1 MTNLTLEE
9 KQELIRM
16 ALAAR
21 EKAYAPYSNFM
32 VGAAL
37 RAKDGRIYTGCNV
50 ENASFT
56 PTSCAE
62 RTALF
67 KAVADGVTEFTDI
80 AVVGS
85 RRGEVNEQ
93 ITSPLRCVPS
103 GTVRVRRAGAERDH
117 GQNAGGFHR
126 AQHGRTAALWV
137 RAFQCGRKCRCGKI
151 NRFTAQNR
159 NGRKLCKGNTFWTY
173 LQRFCKYFVIEKCLH
188 LTHLLAILEPVNV
201 QVPAFAGRHAMD

>member
-56 PTSCAE
+56 PSSCAE

-85 RRGEVNEQ
+85 RRGETRGAAAHNGHAL
-93 ITSPLRCVPS
+93 SAAHPGRARLHPALRIGRFDDVQL
-103 GTVRVRRAGAERDH
+103 VVVH
-117 GQNAGGFHR
+117 GD
-126 AQHGRTAALWV
+126 ALAV
-137 RAFQCGRKCRCGKI
+137 
-151 NRFTAQNR
+151 
-159 NGRKLCKGNTFWTY
+159 
-173 LQRFCKYFVIEKCLH
+173 
-188 LTHLLAILEPVNV
+188 
-201 QVPAFAGRHAMD
+201 

>member
-50 ENASFT
+50 ENAGYT
-56 PTSCAE
+56 PTNCAE

-67 KAVADGVTEFTDI
+67 KAVSEGEREFEAI
-80 AVVGS
+80 AIVGS
-85 RRGEVNEQ
+85 MEGEKNELVTGPCGVCRQ
-93 ITSPLRCVPS
+93 ALYEFGGDGLVVLMAKSPEDYV
-103 GTVRVRRAGAERDH
+103 ERTL
-117 GQNAGGFHR
+117 GELLPFGF
-126 AQHGRTAALWV
+126 G
-137 RAFQCGRKCRCGKI
+137 
-151 NRFTAQNR
+151 
-159 NGRKLCKGNTFWTY
+159 
-173 LQRFCKYFVIEKCLH
+173 
-188 LTHLLAILEPVNV
+188 
-201 QVPAFAGRHAMD
+201 PANLKK

>member
-85 RRGEVNEQ
+85 R
-93 ITSPLRCVPS
+93 LRCVPS

-117 GQNAGGFHR
+117 GQNAGGFR
-126 AQHGRTAALWV
+126 
-137 RAFQCGRKCRCGKI
+137 
-151 NRFTAQNR
+151 
-159 NGRKLCKGNTFWTY
+159 
-173 LQRFCKYFVIEKCLH
+173 
-188 LTHLLAILEPVNV
+188 
-201 QVPAFAGRHAMD
+201 

>member
-37 RAKDGRIYTGCNV
+37 RAKDGRVYTGCNV

-93 ITSPLRCVPS
+93 ILALRCVPS

-151 NRFTAQNR
+151 NRFPAQNR
-159 NGRKLCKGNTFWTY
+159 NGRELCKSNTFWTY

-188 LTHLLAILEPVNV
+188 LTHLPAILEPVNV

>member
-9 KQELIRM
+9 KQGLIRM

-93 ITSPLRCVPS
+93 ITSPCGVCRQALFEFGGPELNVIMAKTPEDFFELSMVVLLPFGFGPS
-103 GTVRVRRAGAERDH
+103 NVDGNAAVENYIASRHKTGTAGSCAKVMLFGYIYKD
-117 GQNAGGFHR
+117 
-126 AQHGRTAALWV
+126 
-137 RAFQCGRKCRCGKI
+137 
-151 NRFTAQNR
+151 
-159 NGRKLCKGNTFWTY
+159 
-173 LQRFCKYFVIEKCLH
+173 FVN
-188 LTHLLAILEPVNV
+188 IL
-201 QVPAFAGRHAMD
+201 

>member
-37 RAKDGRIYTGCNV
+37 RAKDGRVYTGCNV

-80 AVVGS
+80 AVVGVCRQALFEFGGPELNVIMAKTPEDFIERS
-85 RRGEVNEQ
+85 MDELLPFGFG
-93 ITSPLRCVPS
+93 PS
-103 GTVRVRRAGAERDH
+103 NVAG
-117 GQNAGGFHR
+117 NA
-126 AQHGRTAALWV
+126 AV
-137 RAFQCGRKCRCGKI
+137 
-151 NRFTAQNR
+151 
-159 NGRKLCKGNTFWTY
+159 
-173 LQRFCKYFVIEKCLH
+173 EK
-188 LTHLLAILEPVNV
+188 
-201 QVPAFAGRHAMD
+201 

>member
-67 KAVADGVTEFTDI
+67 KAVAEGVTRFTDI
-80 AVVGS
+80 AVVGA
-85 RRGEVNEQ
+85 RRGEVNKQ
-93 ITSPLRCVPS
+93 VTSPCGVCRQVMQEFCAPS
-103 GTVRVRRAGAERDH
+103 FMIYMGRSDGTYVAESLGAMLPY
-117 GQNAGGFHR
+117 G
-126 AQHGRTAALWV
+126 
-137 RAFQCGRKCRCGKI
+137 
-151 NRFTAQNR
+151 FTAD
-159 NGRKLCKGNTFWTY
+159 
-173 LQRFCKYFVIEKCLH
+173 KYMK
-188 LTHLLAILEPVNV
+188 
-201 QVPAFAGRHAMD
+201 

>member
-62 RTALF
+62 RTAAGS
-67 KAVADGVTEFTDI
+67 AVRHC
-80 AVVGS
+80 S
-85 RRGEVNEQ
+85 
-93 ITSPLRCVPS
+93 SS
-103 GTVRVRRAGAERDH
+103 
-117 GQNAGGFHR
+117 
-126 AQHGRTAALWV
+126 
-137 RAFQCGRKCRCGKI
+137 
-151 NRFTAQNR
+151 
-159 NGRKLCKGNTFWTY
+159 
-173 LQRFCKYFVIEKCLH
+173 
-188 LTHLLAILEPVNV
+188 
-201 QVPAFAGRHAMD
+201 AGRS

>member
-37 RAKDGRIYTGCNV
+37 RAKDGRVYTGCNV

-85 RRGEVNEQ
+85 RRGEFGGPELNVIMAKTPEDF
-93 ITSPLRCVPS
+93 IERSMDELLPFGFGPS
-103 GTVRVRRAGAERDH
+103 NVAG
-117 GQNAGGFHR
+117 NA
-126 AQHGRTAALWV
+126 AV
-137 RAFQCGRKCRCGKI
+137 
-151 NRFTAQNR
+151 
-159 NGRKLCKGNTFWTY
+159 
-173 LQRFCKYFVIEKCLH
+173 EK
-188 LTHLLAILEPVNV
+188 
-201 QVPAFAGRHAMD
+201 

>member
-37 RAKDGRIYTGCNV
+37 RAKDGRVYTGCNV

-67 KAVADGVTEFTDI
+67 K
-80 AVVGS
+80 
-85 RRGEVNEQ
+85 EQ
-93 ITSPLRCVPS
+93 ITSPCGVCRQALFEFGGPELNVIMAKTPEDFIERSMDELLPFGFGPS
-103 GTVRVRRAGAERDH
+103 NVAG
-117 GQNAGGFHR
+117 NA
-126 AQHGRTAALWV
+126 AV
-137 RAFQCGRKCRCGKI
+137 
-151 NRFTAQNR
+151 
-159 NGRKLCKGNTFWTY
+159 
-173 LQRFCKYFVIEKCLH
+173 EK
-188 LTHLLAILEPVNV
+188 
-201 QVPAFAGRHAMD
+201 